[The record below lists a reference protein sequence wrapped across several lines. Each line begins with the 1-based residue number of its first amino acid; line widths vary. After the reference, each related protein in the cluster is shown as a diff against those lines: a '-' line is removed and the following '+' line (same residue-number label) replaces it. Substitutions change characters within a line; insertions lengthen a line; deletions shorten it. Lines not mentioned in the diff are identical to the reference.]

1 MLANEPTIRL
11 DWPNSD
17 ATVTPFEIFTR
28 QDIFEEEQSL
38 IFRGPVWSYLGLECE
53 IPNAYDFLTT
63 YVGTTPI
70 VLCRGEAQR
79 LNAFVNRCAHRGNQ
93 VVREIR
99 GNAKFHTCI
108 YHKWMYDTEG
118 SLISAT
124 LQHGIDGK
132 GGLPEDFDKA
142 DHCLQKLR
150 VDSHA
155 GMVFGTF
162 SDRTPPL
169 LDYLGPVLAERMS
182 FVLKDGRIRVNGYH
196 RHTLKCN
203 WKMMAENSRD
213 MYHAPQ
219 LHQFFEVFGL
229 CRNADEGTVQTF
241 DNGHA
246 LETAWSERSDDGA
259 PVSRSELT
267 LEDDRVVT
275 WFEELDGM
283 TMSVANIFPIGLI
296 TLLSNALS
304 TRQLRPKKVD
314 ELELYYTWL
323 TYEDDDDVKLEGRRQ
338 QRNIFGPAGLVAA
351 EDALVFELIQ
361 KSIKNGSVEQGIG
374 GILQMG
380 GRGLE
385 DTDYFWTEAPVRG
398 FYKRYAELMGF
409 DVVDVRAAE

>member
-1 MLANEPTIRL
+1 MLANEPTVRL
-11 DWPNSD
+11 DWPKADS
-17 ATVTPFEIFTR
+17 TVTPFEIFTR
-28 QDIFEEEQSL
+28 QDIFEAEQSTL
-38 IFRGPVWSYLGLECE
+38 FRGPVWSYLGFECE
-53 IPNAYDFLTT
+53 VPNAHDFLTT
-63 YVGTTPI
+63 YVGTTPV
-70 VLCRGEAQR
+70 VLCRGENGQ
-79 LNAFVNRCAHRGNQ
+79 LSAFVNRCAHRGNQ

-99 GNAKFHTCI
+99 GNAEFHTCV

-118 SLISAT
+118 NLMTAT

-132 GGLPEDFDKA
+132 GGFPKDFNKA

-162 SDRTPPL
+162 SDQTMPL
-169 LDYLGPVLAERMS
+169 LDYLGPALVERMS
-182 FVLKDGRIRVNGYH
+182 IVLKDGRIKVNGYH

-229 CRNADEGTVQTF
+229 TRNADKSSVQTF

-246 LETAWSERSDDGA
+246 LETSWSKRLEDGQ
-259 PVSRSELT
+259 PVSHSEYS
-267 LEDDRVVT
+267 LEDDRVIN
-275 WFEELDGM
+275 WFDENDGM
-283 TMSVANIFPIGLI
+283 TMSVANIFPNGLI

-314 ELELYYTWL
+314 ELELYYTWFTL
-323 TYEDDDDVKLEGRRQ
+323 EDDDDAQVESRRH

-351 EDALVFELIQ
+351 EDAVVFEMIQ
-361 KSIKNGSVEQGIG
+361 NSIKNGSVDQGIG
-374 GILQMG
+374 GLLEMG
-380 GRGLE
+380 GRGTE
-385 DTDYFWTEAPVRG
+385 ETDFFWTEAPVRG
-398 FYKRYAELMGF
+398 FYKRYAEVMGF
-409 DVVDVRAAE
+409 EVADVRAAE